1 MPEVMAGQL
10 ADNDKI
16 GLIKNKKRL
25 FIILRYLR
33 RLFFLFGRIMD
44 KGDAIKRI
52 VNAARFY
59 KKNYIGKNIL
69 YVYGTPKKPELLEA
83 IFYESQ
89 FLHLTGVNLKNHI
102 SATKFYTNCIDQT
115 LTVNDFELRN
125 NGTTGLKLEILPD
138 FLGSNSMIKMAG
150 IYNRSGFQLYTAKL
164 LGGES
169 AAMGFVKNYRGH
181 SEYYVPNT
189 LLKGDIRKMVD
200 QTKRVLAIYEK
211 SRYDIRYTTCVYV
224 AKGIDVHDI
233 CFPEKFYYLALDCI
247 TVDFPEKSIIKVENQ
262 LLNNKQVNSIYL
274 PSGLIIDEKDVGR
287 SIVSPDFIQKK
298 DGKLTGIFEYKPG
311 QEHTVKL
318 SLEGGSFQKVD
329 INLFKKAIEEKGL
342 SHNKS
347 EANKEK
353 QNTKERHKENEEEL

>member
-1 MPEVMAGQL
+1 ME
-10 ADNDKI
+10 
-16 GLIKNKKRL
+16 KNKALSVLFHSSKLYKRN
-25 FIILRYLR
+25 F
-33 RLFFLFGRIMD
+33 
-44 KGDAIKRI
+44 
-52 VNAARFY
+52 
-59 KKNYIGKNIL
+59 IGKNIM
-69 YVYGTPKKPELLEA
+69 YVYGSANNPEIMETV
-83 IFYESQ
+83 FYENQ
-89 FLHLTGVNLKNHI
+89 FLHLTGVQLK
-102 SATKFYTNCIDQT
+102 SDFTAKDFFSYCLDQR
-115 LTVNDFELRN
+115 LEMNDFELKA
-125 NGTTGLKLEILPD
+125 NGTTNYKLEILPR
-138 FLGSNSMIKMAG
+138 FLSSSSMARMAG
-150 IYNRSGFQLYTAKL
+150 YFNRSGIFLDTKKL
-164 LGGES
+164 VGGDS
-169 AAMGFVKNYRGH
+169 LAMGFIKNNKGY
-181 SEYYVPNT
+181 SEYYIPNT
-189 LLKGDIRKMVD
+189 MLKGDIRKMVD
-200 QTKRVLAIYEK
+200 HAKRVLAIYEK
-211 SRYDIRYTTCVYV
+211 SRDEERYTSCVYA